1 MIHFNSTLDDE
12 YFEQLTSERR
22 VERITKGVRRTEWK
36 KIRARNEAWDC
47 LQYLFG
53 AYHILNINLRI
64 LHEKMNRTKEPQA
77 KQQGEVR
84 NPLVPNKHIKN
95 RNKWMDV

>member
-1 MIHFNSTLDDE
+1 MIHFNSILDDE

-22 VERITKGVRRTEWK
+22 VERITKGVKRTEWR

-53 AYHILNINLRI
+53 AYHILNVNLRI
-64 LHEKMNRTKEPQA
+64 LHEKMNRKKEPIA
-77 KQQGEVR
+77 KEQGEVR
-84 NPLVPNKHIKN
+84 NPLVRRRTTTRKN
-95 RNKWMDV
+95 WMDI

>member
-1 MIHFNSTLDDE
+1 MIHFNTTLDDE

-22 VERITKGVRRTEWK
+22 VERISKGVKRTEWK

-53 AYHILNINLRI
+53 AYHILNVNLRI
-64 LHEKMNRTKEPQA
+64 LHEKMNRPKQPQA
-77 KQQGEVR
+77 KEQGEER
-84 NPLVPNKHIKN
+84 NPLVPKKRITRRKN
-95 RNKWMDV
+95 WMDI